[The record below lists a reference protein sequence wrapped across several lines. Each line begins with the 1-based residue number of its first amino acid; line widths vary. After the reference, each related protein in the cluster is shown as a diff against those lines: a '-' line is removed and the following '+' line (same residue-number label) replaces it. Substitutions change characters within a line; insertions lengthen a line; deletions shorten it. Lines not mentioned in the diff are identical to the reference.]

1 MDCAKCYCVSALI
14 ASLFAARNG
23 LTAWGCNLLR
33 SARRPIPEISMAL
46 SIQALPV
53 GDKPLENFMAYCTRL
68 AQGYFLW
75 AVVVRTGVFYL
86 P

>member
-14 ASLFAARNG
+14 ASLFAAKKG

-33 SARRPIPEISMAL
+33 SASRPIPEISMAL
-46 SIQALPV
+46 SIQAMPV
-53 GDKPLENFMAYCTRL
+53 SDKALENFMAYRTRL

-75 AVVVRTGVFYL
+75 AVMVRTAVFV
-86 P
+86 